1 MAGPV
6 AAIAA
11 LLLTNS
17 PAPIIPPIE
26 IMVMWRGCR
35 ERLSSGMRFPLKVCV
50 MSSASRQRRVADRG
64 RVRGLQQKRRQL
76 RAQPRHRPAAG
87 GPGDVHGGE
96 RLAVLAKNRCGDG
109 QIAAIT
115 LLFRP

>member
-26 IMVMWRGCR
+26 IMVMWRGCS
-35 ERLSSGMRFPLKVCV
+35 ER
-50 MSSASRQRRVADRG
+50 
-64 RVRGLQQKRRQL
+64 
-76 RAQPRHRPAAG
+76 
-87 GPGDVHGGE
+87 
-96 RLAVLAKNRCGDG
+96 
-109 QIAAIT
+109 
-115 LLFRP
+115 